1 MEKEK
6 NKKFCDTISALRD
19 QRDLKMKDVANGIG
33 INPTTYRKYENGGL
47 EPSFSTLEKLA
58 DFYGVTTDYLLG
70 RPDAKP
76 PKDTVDLLASE
87 KRFSE
92 LEEELLRKYMEL
104 PHEARQAVV
113 QFLNDATAKAM
124 QRKAES
130 KRQHFITKKR
140 SLHKVS
146 AGSGYDLEDIDA
158 WEDVEVL
165 DTPESRRADFLLKI
179 DGDSMEDTF
188 HDGETICVQ
197 QTPSVDVGDIG
208 VFMVDGCGYV
218 KELGN
223 GCLISHNSAY
233 PPIQLKGTESRC
245 FGRVLGTAEVVHT

>member
-1 MEKEK
+1 MNIENLKKARENAGMTQAQAAEAIGVSDGTYK
-6 NKKFCDTISALRD
+6 NYEQGKREPNGD
-19 QRDLKMKDVANGIG
+19 KMVIIANIF
-33 INPTTYRKYENGGL
+33 N
-47 EPSFSTLEKLA
+47 
-58 DFYGVTTDYLLG
+58 VTTDYLLG

-113 QFLNDATAKAM
+113 QFLNDATVKAM

-146 AGSGYDLEDIDA
+146 AGSGYDLDDLDA

-223 GCLISHNSAY
+223 GYLISHNPAY
-233 PPIQLKGTESRC
+233 PPIPLKGTESRC
-245 FGRVLGTAEVVHT
+245 FGLVLGIAELVDV